1 MRTEK
6 NDKCVIAF
14 PEGKIDSSNAPDLQ
28 RELEAIRAGNAG
40 CELILDAGGLEYI
53 SSAGLRVLLQLT
65 RSQDKPLAVVN
76 VTPAV
81 YEIMEMT
88 GFTELLRVKKAYR
101 KLSVDGCEVIGRGY
115 YGTIYRIDDE
125 TIVKVYRGKGSLPM
139 IEKIVDDHTIVM
151 SPMNGV
157 DSEMV
162 IGEVIGMEHV
172 VYSLMRIAS
181 RRVGNE
187 IRYDPEVTQGVYF
200 GETDGTR
207 SQRILDRMELFD
219 DTPVRYSISSDI
231 RQDIWYKYALN
242 ISKNIPQAIVGCGYG
257 GYRDSSHLS
266 YISDKMREEV
276 AQVAWAKGIDIRDTD
291 NPGAHNSPIP
301 AEARF
306 STLQDLDAKRETEIE
321 MFCGTLVRMG
331 RELGIETPFNDF
343 AYHVIR
349 CLEEKNAG
357 KLK

>member
-1 MRTEK
+1 MGKVSITMSIQTIAVLGAGAIGSYFIDGLREK
-6 NDKCVIAF
+6 LGDHLWVIAEGERAERLKEKGIVVNGETLRLNVRT
-14 PEGKIDSSNAPDLQ
+14 PEQAHGADF
-28 RELEAIRAGNAG
+28 
-40 CELILDAGGLEYI
+40 LIVTVKYGGL
-53 SSAGLRVLLQLT
+53 S
-65 RSQDKPLAVVN
+65 
-76 VTPAV
+76 
-81 YEIMEMT
+81 
-88 GFTELLRVKKAYR
+88 
-101 KLSVDGCEVIGRGY
+101 
-115 YGTIYRIDDE
+115 
-125 TIVKVYRGKGSLPM
+125 GSLPM

-157 DSEMV
+157 DSETV

-207 SQRILDRMELFD
+207 SQRILDLMELFD

>member
-1 MRTEK
+1 MSIQTIAVLGAGAIGSYFIDGLREK
-6 NDKCVIAF
+6 LGDHLWVIAEGERAERLKEQGIVVNGETLRLNVRT
-14 PEGKIDSSNAPDLQ
+14 PEQAHGADF
-28 RELEAIRAGNAG
+28 
-40 CELILDAGGLEYI
+40 LIVTVKYGGL
-53 SSAGLRVLLQLT
+53 S
-65 RSQDKPLAVVN
+65 
-76 VTPAV
+76 
-81 YEIMEMT
+81 
-88 GFTELLRVKKAYR
+88 
-101 KLSVDGCEVIGRGY
+101 
-115 YGTIYRIDDE
+115 
-125 TIVKVYRGKGSLPM
+125 GSLPM

-207 SQRILDRMELFD
+207 SQRILDLMELFD

>member
-1 MRTEK
+1 MGKVSITMSIQTIAVLGAGAIGSYFIDGLREK
-6 NDKCVIAF
+6 LGDHLWVIAEGERAERLKEKGIVVNGETLRLNVRT
-14 PEGKIDSSNAPDLQ
+14 PEQAHGTDLF
-28 RELEAIRAGNAG
+28 IVTVKY
-40 CELILDAGGLEYI
+40 GGL
-53 SSAGLRVLLQLT
+53 S
-65 RSQDKPLAVVN
+65 
-76 VTPAV
+76 
-81 YEIMEMT
+81 
-88 GFTELLRVKKAYR
+88 
-101 KLSVDGCEVIGRGY
+101 
-115 YGTIYRIDDE
+115 
-125 TIVKVYRGKGSLPM
+125 GSLPM

-200 GETDGTR
+200 GETEGTR
-207 SQRILDRMELFD
+207 SQRILDLMELFD

>member
-1 MRTEK
+1 MSIQTIAVLGAGAIGSYFIDGLREK
-6 NDKCVIAF
+6 LGDHLWVIAEGERAERLKEKGIVVNGETLRLNVRT
-14 PEGKIDSSNAPDLQ
+14 PEQAHGADF
-28 RELEAIRAGNAG
+28 
-40 CELILDAGGLEYI
+40 LIVTVKYGGL
-53 SSAGLRVLLQLT
+53 S
-65 RSQDKPLAVVN
+65 
-76 VTPAV
+76 
-81 YEIMEMT
+81 
-88 GFTELLRVKKAYR
+88 
-101 KLSVDGCEVIGRGY
+101 
-115 YGTIYRIDDE
+115 
-125 TIVKVYRGKGSLPM
+125 GSLPM

-200 GETDGTR
+200 GETEGTR
-207 SQRILDRMELFD
+207 SQRILDLMELFD

>member
-1 MRTEK
+1 MSFQTIAVLGAGAIGSYFIDGLREK
-6 NDKCVIAF
+6 LGDHLWVIAEGERAERLKEQGIVVNGETLRLNVRT
-14 PEGKIDSSNAPDLQ
+14 PEQAHRADL
-28 RELEAIRAGNAG
+28 
-40 CELILDAGGLEYI
+40 LIVTVKYGGL
-53 SSAGLRVLLQLT
+53 S
-65 RSQDKPLAVVN
+65 
-76 VTPAV
+76 
-81 YEIMEMT
+81 
-88 GFTELLRVKKAYR
+88 
-101 KLSVDGCEVIGRGY
+101 
-115 YGTIYRIDDE
+115 
-125 TIVKVYRGKGSLPM
+125 GSLPM

-157 DSEMV
+157 DSETV

-207 SQRILDRMELFD
+207 SQRILDLMELFD

-321 MFCGTLVRMG
+321 MFSGTLVRMG

>member
-1 MRTEK
+1 
-6 NDKCVIAF
+6 
-14 PEGKIDSSNAPDLQ
+14 
-28 RELEAIRAGNAG
+28 
-40 CELILDAGGLEYI
+40 
-53 SSAGLRVLLQLT
+53 
-65 RSQDKPLAVVN
+65 
-76 VTPAV
+76 
-81 YEIMEMT
+81 
-88 GFTELLRVKKAYR
+88 
-101 KLSVDGCEVIGRGY
+101 
-115 YGTIYRIDDE
+115 
-125 TIVKVYRGKGSLPM
+125 
-139 IEKIVDDHTIVM
+139 
-151 SPMNGV
+151 
-157 DSEMV
+157 
-162 IGEVIGMEHV
+162 
-172 VYSLMRIAS
+172 MRIAS

-207 SQRILDRMELFD
+207 SQRILDLMELFD

>member
-1 MRTEK
+1 MGKVSITMSIQTIAVLGAGAIGSYFIDGLREK
-6 NDKCVIAF
+6 LGDHLWVIAEGERAERLKEKGIVVNGETLRLNVRT
-14 PEGKIDSSNAPDLQ
+14 PEQAHGADL
-28 RELEAIRAGNAG
+28 
-40 CELILDAGGLEYI
+40 LIVTVKYGGL
-53 SSAGLRVLLQLT
+53 S
-65 RSQDKPLAVVN
+65 
-76 VTPAV
+76 
-81 YEIMEMT
+81 
-88 GFTELLRVKKAYR
+88 
-101 KLSVDGCEVIGRGY
+101 
-115 YGTIYRIDDE
+115 
-125 TIVKVYRGKGSLPM
+125 GSLPM

-207 SQRILDRMELFD
+207 SQRILDLMELFD